1 MTRMTTKTTIKKKA
15 KLGSCF
21 YRVSLLST
29 QPWRLPSYSL
39 HRICNPPPALSS
51 FYWGKTVLEGW
62 AKWSCIVIKPPPL
75 PMELRATQQPS
86 TSLPP
91 SPVVLRHPS
100 TQHSTI
106 SLSTPR
112 YVSRVRTLG
121 LVFSFWVCAFN
132 ILLNDFF
139 LSLLFLVFFFPP
151 CSLFSFPD
159 KIIAIAAVQPASQ
172 DF

>member
-1 MTRMTTKTTIKKKA
+1 MKTTRTTTKTTIRKA
-15 KLGSCF
+15 KLGLSF

-29 QPWRLPSYSL
+29 RPPGVRPPTACNLYPPPPLP
-39 HRICNPPPALSS
+39 PPPALSS
-51 FYWGKTVLEGW
+51 FCWGKTVLEGW
-62 AKWSCIVIKPPPL
+62 AKRSCIVIKPPPL
-75 PMELRATQQPS
+75 SLELRATQQPS
-86 TSLPP
+86 TSLLPP
-91 SPVVLRHPS
+91 PPRPEVLRHPS

-139 LSLLFLVFFFPP
+139 FVVEFIISLLSFFPP
-151 CSLFSFPD
+151 CS
-159 KIIAIAAVQPASQ
+159 
-172 DF
+172 